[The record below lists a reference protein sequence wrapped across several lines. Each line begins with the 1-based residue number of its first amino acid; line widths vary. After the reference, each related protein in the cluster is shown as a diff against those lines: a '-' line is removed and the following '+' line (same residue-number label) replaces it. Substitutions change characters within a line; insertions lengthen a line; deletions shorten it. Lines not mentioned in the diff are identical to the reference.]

1 MAIDQRHYRRHTR
14 RHEPFTRSAKS
25 PDAPL
30 SIAAD
35 ARLGRSAMLDAQTA
49 AIVAAAPRRLGPPSI
64 AEERA
69 SLEQRSAGVRPGA
82 RCGIQNRGISHGGAR
97 IPVRIY
103 SPVTHCGG
111 TIVYVHGG
119 GWALGSLD
127 SFDPLAS
134 ALCEVT
140 GCVVVAA
147 GYRLAPEYPYPN
159 ALQDIQAVTDWA
171 YSAYVRTGHRGRP
184 FVIVGDSAGGNLATV
199 VAQWD
204 ARAPHPR
211 LDLQVLA
218 YPVTDC
224 ATDTDSY
231 RDPQNQLLLTRE
243 RMKWFWQMYAPDPG
257 MRMLPDLSPLRAG
270 DLSGL
275 PPALIMTAEHD
286 VLRDEGEAYAR
297 RLDAAGVS
305 VELKRFNGQAHGFLS
320 RVGLL
325 PSSETALVLIEQ
337 RIAMSRQATS
347 RYGA

>member
-1 MAIDQRHYRRHTR
+1 MRQRCLGGAEGIRARGRARDVT
-14 RHEPFTRSAKS
+14 PTSAGKVT
-25 PDAPL
+25 
-30 SIAAD
+30 
-35 ARLGRSAMLDAQTA
+35 MLDAQTA

-69 SLEQRSAGVRPGA
+69 SLEHRAADMRAGA
-82 RCGIQNRGISHGGAR
+82 LCGGENRVISHGSAR
-97 IPVRIY
+97 IPIRIY
-103 SPVTHCGG
+103 SPVAHRGG
-111 TIVYVHGG
+111 VVVYVHGG

-134 ALCEVT
+134 ALCDVT

-147 GYRLAPEYPYPN
+147 GYRLAPEYPYPS

-184 FVIVGDSAGGNLATV
+184 FVIVGDSAGGNLAAV
-199 VAQWD
+199 VARWD

-231 RDPQNQLLLTRE
+231 RNPENQLLLTRE

-257 MRMLPDLSPLRAG
+257 LRMLPDLSPLRAG

-275 PPALIMTAEHD
+275 PPTLIMTAEHD
-286 VLRDEGEAYAR
+286 VLRDEGEEYAR
-297 RLDAAGVS
+297 RLQAAGVS
-305 VELKRFNGQAHGFLS
+305 VDLMRFNGQAHGFLS
-320 RVGLL
+320 RIGVL
-325 PSSETALVLIEQ
+325 PSSETALRLIERRVTMIRAAPKSRPPG
-337 RIAMSRQATS
+337 RIG
-347 RYGA
+347 YGE

>member
-1 MAIDQRHYRRHTR
+1 
-14 RHEPFTRSAKS
+14 
-25 PDAPL
+25 
-30 SIAAD
+30 
-35 ARLGRSAMLDAQTA
+35 MLDAQTE
-49 AIVAAAPRRLGPPSI
+49 AIIAAAPKRLGPPSI

-69 SLEQRSAGVRPGA
+69 SLEHRAADMRACA
-82 RCGIQNRGISHGGAR
+82 RCGVESRVISDGNTP

-103 SPVTHCGG
+103 SPVTHHGG
-111 TIVYVHGG
+111 TIVYAHGG

-127 SFDPLAS
+127 SFHPLAS
-134 ALCEVT
+134 ALCDVT

-147 GYRLAPEYPYPN
+147 GYRLAPEYPYPS

-184 FVIVGDSAGGNLATV
+184 FVIVGDSAGGNLAAV
-199 VAQWD
+199 VARWD

-257 MRMLPDLSPLRAG
+257 LRMQPDLSPLRAC

-297 RLDAAGVS
+297 RLHAAGVS
-305 VELKRFNGQAHGFLS
+305 VELKRFHGQAHGFLS
-320 RVGLL
+320 RVSLL
-325 PSSETALVLIEQ
+325 PSSETALMLIER
-337 RIAMSRQATS
+337 RIAMSRVADES
-347 RYGA
+347 RGRSHRLR